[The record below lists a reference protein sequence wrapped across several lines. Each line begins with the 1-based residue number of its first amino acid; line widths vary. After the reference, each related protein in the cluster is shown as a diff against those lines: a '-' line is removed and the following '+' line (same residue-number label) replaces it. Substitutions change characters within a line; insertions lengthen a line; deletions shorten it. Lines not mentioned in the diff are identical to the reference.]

1 MKTHFFFFLKIYSFF
16 FFFWH
21 ENFIHFFF
29 FNFISPTKKFKQ
41 STHTHTQLGNPT
53 WLGFKFIYMR
63 VSSLKLKGQFS
74 MSLTTRWAMIRTE
87 GLNRPLWIGGKPLTY
102 LKPIIGNDTNC
113 ELMGWTLKDF
123 GLNRAYSSSRSSLT
137 RVKGTKEPSGV
148 CANKYRTNL
157 YLD

>member
-1 MKTHFFFFLKIYSFF
+1 MKTSYI
-16 FFFWH
+16 
-21 ENFIHFFF
+21 FFF

-113 ELMGWTLKDF
+113 ELMG
-123 GLNRAYSSSRSSLT
+123 
-137 RVKGTKEPSGV
+137 
-148 CANKYRTNL
+148 
-157 YLD
+157 